1 MDLDLEEVIKA
12 SMQKGVRFNLSNGTY
27 ISIQQNSN
35 VYCHLRI
42 DEKDLLDCEVGIF
55 YNDAEDTSV
64 VIGWVSP
71 EELVTLLECAIQG
84 KEIPK
89 ELLDAQM

>member
-1 MDLDLEEVIKA
+1 MYQSWCINSFYCLFYCRIH
-12 SMQKGVRFNLSNGTY
+12 

-89 ELLDAQM
+89 ELLDVQM

>member
-1 MDLDLEEVIKA
+1 MDLDIEKIIKA
-12 SMQKGVRFNLSNGTY
+12 TQQKGVRFDLSNGTY

-35 VYCHLRI
+35 VCCSLRHG
-42 DEKDLLDCEVGIF
+42 ENLKSCEVGIF
-55 YNDAEDTSV
+55 YNDEEDISV

-71 EELVTLLECAIQG
+71 ENLVTLLECAIQG

-89 ELLDAQM
+89 ELLDVQM

>member
-1 MDLDLEEVIKA
+1 MDLDIEKVIKA
-12 SMQKGVRFNLSNGTY
+12 SVQKGVRFDLSNGTY

-35 VYCHLRI
+35 VCCSLRHGKHL
-42 DEKDLLDCEVGIF
+42 KSCEVGIF

-71 EELVTLLECAIQG
+71 ENLVTLLECAIQG

-89 ELLDAQM
+89 ELLDVQM

>member
-1 MDLDLEEVIKA
+1 MDLDIEKIIKA
-12 SMQKGVRFNLSNGTY
+12 TQQKGVRFDLSNGTY

-35 VYCHLRI
+35 VCCSLRHG
-42 DEKDLLDCEVGIF
+42 ENLKSCEVGIF
-55 YNDAEDTSV
+55 YNDEDDISV

-71 EELVTLLECAIQG
+71 ENLVTLLECAIQG

-89 ELLDAQM
+89 ELLDVQM